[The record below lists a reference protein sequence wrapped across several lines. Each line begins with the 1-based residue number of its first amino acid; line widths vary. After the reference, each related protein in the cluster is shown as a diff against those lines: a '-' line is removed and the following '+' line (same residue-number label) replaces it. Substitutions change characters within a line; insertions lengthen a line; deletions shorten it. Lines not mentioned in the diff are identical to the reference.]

1 VHVGGPVRESA
12 SSAFVDG
19 INTGLLWAAAAAVV
33 AAVTVGLL
41 LRPTRRP
48 HTAADAAAPYE
59 PAILDRLSALK
70 RTWDAANVFRY
81 THNLP
86 V

>member
-33 AAVTVGLL
+33 AAGLL

-48 HTAADAAAPYE
+48 RTAGADPISD
-59 PAILDRLSALK
+59 PATSLVASE
-70 RTWDAANVFRY
+70 V
-81 THNLP
+81 H
-86 V
+86 